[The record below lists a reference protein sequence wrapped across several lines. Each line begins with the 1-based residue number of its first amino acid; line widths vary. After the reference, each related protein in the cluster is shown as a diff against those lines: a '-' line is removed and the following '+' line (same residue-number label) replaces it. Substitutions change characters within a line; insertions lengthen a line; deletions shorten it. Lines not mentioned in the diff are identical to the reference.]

1 MIHLSPNSASNTV
14 RVTPFENRKFLPAF
28 TYYLFV
34 LVNQATKEQFACVL
48 NVEYDNERYTQA
60 LLPTNNDDP
69 VNGEILL
76 TESGLYTYT
85 IYGQNS
91 DSNLDP
97 TDASVVGVCE
107 IGPCKVSDEPAW
119 TIPNVSIP
127 DNVIYYE

>member
-1 MIHLSPNSASNTV
+1 MIYLSPNSDSNTV

-34 LVNQATKEQFACVL
+34 LVNQATKEQFACIF

-60 LLPTNNDDP
+60 ALPTNNDDP

-97 TDASVVGVCE
+97 TDASVVGICE

>member
-1 MIHLSPNSASNTV
+1 MIHLSPNSTSNTV
-14 RVTPFENRKFLPAF
+14 TVTPFEARKFLPAF
-28 TYYLFV
+28 KDYLLV
-34 LVNQATKEQFACVL
+34 LVNQATKEQFPCIF
-48 NVEYDNERYTQA
+48 NVAYDNERYSQA
-60 LLPTNNDDP
+60 DLPTNNDDP
-69 VNGEILL
+69 INGEILL

-107 IGPCKVSDEPAW
+107 VGPCKVSDEPAW
-119 TIPNVSIP
+119 TIPKFSIP

>member
-1 MIHLSPNSASNTV
+1 MIYLSPNSDSNTV

-34 LVNQATKEQFACVL
+34 LVNQATKEQFECIF

-60 LLPTNNDDP
+60 ALPTNNDDP

-85 IYGQNS
+85 IYWQNS

-97 TDASVVGVCE
+97 TDASVVGICE

>member
-1 MIHLSPNSASNTV
+1 MIYLSPNSDSNTV

-34 LVNQATKEQFACVL
+34 LVNQATKEQFECIF

-60 LLPTNNDDP
+60 ALPTNNDDP

-91 DSNLDP
+91 DFNLDP
-97 TDASVVGVCE
+97 DDAVVVGVCE

>member
-1 MIHLSPNSASNTV
+1 
-14 RVTPFENRKFLPAF
+14 
-28 TYYLFV
+28 
-34 LVNQATKEQFACVL
+34 LVNQATKEQFACIF

-60 LLPTNNDDP
+60 ALPTNNDDP